1 MQLLKDNVSIIDPI
15 KKEVT
20 KETVFEKFGVVPEKV
35 IDVQALAGDRLT
47 IFLGHPVL
55 VKR

>member
-20 KETVFEKFGVVPEKV
+20 KKQFLKNLEFSRKV
-35 IDVQALAGDRLT
+35 IDVQALAGDSSDN
-47 IFLGHPVL
+47 IPGAPGL
-55 VKR
+55 VQK